1 MSRRAAGLVLAFA
14 TSAWCLTTG
23 LAALPP
29 PAPAQAQAPSQAPAP
44 PPPPLTAPAAKP
56 PLPVDADVEEFLL
69 KGRLGKTRGAGKGI
83 TGSLRGTMTFE
94 GLTHDIHIQTIDEA
108 KREFKSAQGTEF
120 NFRDYWGFNVAGYK
134 IDRLLGLGLVPVSVE
149 RRFRSTLAAYT
160 WWVDDFMMD
169 EQARYKKKISPPA
182 EVLER
187 WNQEMQLLRLFDQ
200 LIANIDRNLGNLL
213 IGNDWTI
220 WAIDHTR
227 AFRTNATLKTPGNVT
242 RCDRAVFAR
251 LKQLDKPTLAK
262 AVGNSLQTYEI
273 EAVLKRRD
281 AIVAIIEQKGEN
293 GLFDRIR

>member
-14 TSAWCLTTG
+14 TSVWCLTTG
-23 LAALPP
+23 LAASPTPP
-29 PAPAQAQAPSQAPAP
+29 PAQAPAQAPAP

-56 PLPVDADVEEFLL
+56 PLPADADIEEFLL

-227 AFRTNATLKTPGNVT
+227 AFRTSATLKTPGNVT

-251 LKQLDKPTLAK
+251 LKQLDKPTLTK